1 MNCWRIWALTAALV
15 FASVSPTLANLVTD
29 PGFESCT
36 MFSQS
41 PPPGWSGTGFCDVN
55 SHSGSW
61 DGGMLTNTLSQSIAT
76 TPGGTYDFSFW
87 LLSGPDSAN
96 NSFTAAFSSDQVL
109 NVVNSGSVPYTFHDF
124 TVPATALMTTIQFT
138 GITNGGIWAI
148 DDVSVTQVET
158 AVPEPATLA
167 LLATGLF
174 GAAAIRR
181 RRPS

>member
-1 MNCWRIWALTAALV
+1 MNCWRVSALAAALV

-41 PPPGWSGTGFCDVN
+41 PPPGWSGTGFCDQN

-61 DGGMLTNTLSQSIAT
+61 DGGMLSAMLSQSIAT

-87 LLSGPDSAN
+87 LLSGPVSAS
-96 NSFTAAFSSDQVL
+96 NSFTAAFGSDQVL
-109 NVVNSGSVPYTFHDF
+109 NVVNSGFIPYTFYDF
-124 TVPATALMTTIQFT
+124 KVPATALMTTIQFT
-138 GITNGGIWAI
+138 GITSGGIWAI

-158 AVPEPATLA
+158 AVPEPATL